1 MLQDFALLPTTM
13 GLNKYQIIP
22 VLGQEEKYHPGEA
35 ENRDSYTL
43 SVEHPDQ
50 NDDEDDDDYSLL
62 SLLPQLRAIKK
73 KIVIYSEEHD
83 GKRWLRLGII
93 SLLTLL
99 YIIYF
104 FSVLTVYSAIQDE
117 DYWCSGDG
125 LLVII
130 TVLAII
136 GIVYFKVV
144 KPIFGKRIIEMIKPG
159 VKAFSEIWNKKVKGY
174 SIAPMAVGM
183 TLLLALII
191 FFLVDTAGE
200 RHRLISL
207 IGLFLL
213 LLFGFIF
220 SKAPRKIVWRHVYWG
235 LGLQFVFG
243 LMILRWSV
251 GRAVFNCAGNKV
263 SAFLAF
269 TDAGSNFLF
278 GNLLTKDNPIF
289 AFTVL
294 PVILFFSFMVQ
305 VLYYYGVMQWVVIKL
320 GWCLQV
326 TVGTTACES
335 VNAAANIFLGQ
346 TEAPLLIKPYLS
358 LMTNSEL
365 HAVMTGGFSTIAG
378 SVLAAYISFGVDPS
392 HLLSASVMS
401 APAALAFAKLMYP
414 ETKVSRTG
422 VKDIKVEKSEEANW
436 LHAAMVG
443 VSNAIPLVANI
454 AASLI
459 AFLAFI
465 AFFNAIFDWSC
476 MLVGAEH
483 GTCSLQNFFGYI
495 FMPLA
500 WSMGVVW
507 SECKEV
513 GQLIGIKTM
522 VNEFVAYSELASM
535 SRDGKLSARSEV
547 IATYALCGFSNIAS
561 IGINLGGFSA
571 MAPDRRKDLAKVV
584 VRAMI
589 SGSCACFLTACVAG
603 VLLNDTK

>member
-1 MLQDFALLPTTM
+1 LFL
-13 GLNKYQIIP
+13 
-22 VLGQEEKYHPGEA
+22 
-35 ENRDSYTL
+35 L
-43 SVEHPDQ
+43 SV
-50 NDDEDDDDYSLL
+50 
-62 SLLPQLRAIKK
+62 
-73 KIVIYSEEHD
+73 
-83 GKRWLRLGII
+83 
-93 SLLTLL
+93 
-99 YIIYF
+99 
-104 FSVLTVYSAIQDE
+104 
-117 DYWCSGDG
+117 
-125 LLVII
+125 
-130 TVLAII
+130 
-136 GIVYFKVV
+136 
-144 KPIFGKRIIEMIKPG
+144 
-159 VKAFSEIWNKKVKGY
+159 
-174 SIAPMAVGM
+174 
-183 TLLLALII
+183 LII
-191 FFLVDTAGE
+191 FLLVDTAGE
-200 RHRLISL
+200 RHRLISVL
-207 IGLFLL
+207 GLLLL
-213 LLFGFIF
+213 LLFGFVF

-243 LMILRWSV
+243 LLILRWSV
-251 GRAVFNCAGNKV
+251 GRAVFTCAGGKV

-269 TDAGSNFLF
+269 TDAGSSFLF
-278 GNLLTKDNPIF
+278 GGLLTKDNPIF

-305 VLYYYGVMQWVVIKL
+305 VLYYFGIMQWVVIKL

-465 AFFNAIFDWSC
+465 AFFNAIFNWSC
-476 MLVGAEH
+476 LLVGAED
-483 GTCSLQNFFGYI
+483 GACSLENFFGYI

-507 SECKEV
+507 DECKEV

-522 VNEFVAYSELASM
+522 VNEFVAYSELTKM
-535 SRDGKLSARSEV
+535 SSAGKLSARSEV

-603 VLLNDTK
+603 VLLDDTK